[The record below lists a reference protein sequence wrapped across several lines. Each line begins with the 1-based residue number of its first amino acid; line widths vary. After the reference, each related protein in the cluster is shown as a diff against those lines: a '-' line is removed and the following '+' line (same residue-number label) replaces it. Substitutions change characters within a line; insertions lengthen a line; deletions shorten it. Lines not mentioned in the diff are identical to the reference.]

1 MKPMFA
7 AFAAIVVIA
16 FGAWFV
22 LGQAGFSA
30 RDAAAGKN
38 VRLD

>member
-1 MKPMFA
+1 MKAMFS

-16 FGAWFV
+16 LGAWIA
-22 LGQAGFSA
+22 LDQAGFST
-30 RDAAAGKN
+30 RDATAGKN